1 MSGWS
6 MVWLAPVWRSSGG
19 RSAVSRTMGTPSVAA
34 STTAGRPLATAV
46 PEVVIQ
52 AAGRPVARAWPRA
65 AKAVPRSSKWMRLRA
80 LSFAA
85 SAATRGVEREPGA
98 TQKKSTPQRRSS
110 STIRYAQRRL
120 ARGVSLFKPEHS
132 CEVADLLL
140 DLGPLLIGQGA
151 GDDPSPR
158 KEGEPPSPHQPRA
171 DTNGE
176 LGGFLPDPSHR
187 AGVPAPVEGFEG
199 VYLLQRLT
207 SRMPTDGGRRMHR
220 VEQCA
225 VSHTILER
233 PTDLRPEVPSPCQ
246 LPLRDTSLDLQLFAE
261 RLQRLPYTFAYVS
274 MLGAVFSA
282 VQQVLA
288 QPFVLRRR
296 YSTRPGPRHSLALY
310 RAPLTAEETFGRSP
324 EKRRPTLRLVVEM
337 EAARRSRLQT
347 LQ

>member
-6 MVWLAPVWRSSGG
+6 MVWFAPVWRSSGG

-52 AAGRPVARAWPRA
+52 AAGRPVARAWPSA
-65 AKAVPRSSKWMRLRA
+65 AKAVPRSSKWIRLRA

-85 SAATRGVEREPGA
+85 SAARRGVEREPGA
-98 TQKKSTPQRRSS
+98 TQKKSMPQRRSS

-120 ARGVSLFKPEHS
+120 ARGVSLFKPEHP

-140 DLGPLLIGQGA
+140 DLGPLL
-151 GDDPSPR
+151 
-158 KEGEPPSPHQPRA
+158 
-171 DTNGE
+171 
-176 LGGFLPDPSHR
+176 
-187 AGVPAPVEGFEG
+187 
-199 VYLLQRLT
+199 
-207 SRMPTDGGRRMHR
+207 
-220 VEQCA
+220 
-225 VSHTILER
+225 VSHTIPE
-233 PTDLRPEVPSPCQ
+233 PPAYLRPEVPSPRQ
-246 LPLRDTSLDLQLFAE
+246 HHLRDTVLDLQLFTE

-274 MLGAVFSA
+274 VLGAVFSA

-324 EKRRPTLRLVVEM
+324 EKRRPTLRLGVEM
-337 EAARRSRLQT
+337 EAARRSRLQA